1 MIHGGLRYLAQ
12 GRIGLVH
19 EALAERA
26 RLLANA
32 PHLVHPLRF
41 VVPAAGSLE
50 LKPGAHHVMLIDLRK
65 PLKDGDSVQLTLTL
79 QQGSA
84 TRDVMLA
91 VPVRSVAGATM
102 KH

>member
-1 MIHGGLRYLAQ
+1 MDVVA
-12 GRIGLVH
+12 GRSPAAAVVELH
-19 EALAERA
+19 ETVREGDVMKMRQL
-26 RLLANA
+26 
-32 PHLVHPLRF
+32 PRF